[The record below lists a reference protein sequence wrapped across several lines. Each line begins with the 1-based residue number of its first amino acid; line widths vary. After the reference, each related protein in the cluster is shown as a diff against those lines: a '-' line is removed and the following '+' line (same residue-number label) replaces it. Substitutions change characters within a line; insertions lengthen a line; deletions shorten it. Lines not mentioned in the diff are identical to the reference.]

1 MNENTAV
8 VLSACITAVVTIIG
22 FVVTYFLNK
31 KNFKSEINREKI
43 NINLDKI
50 ADLPYKIQELM
61 NTMLDQGGNTK
72 TINDFKE
79 LMSLIFAYGSKEAI
93 MLITNMQQLNYR
105 LADNNADADKAEVIP
120 YYILLLCQIK
130 YDLTG
135 IKINPEYWFRMRL
148 SDYSTM
154 EKDLKRATNK
164 IVEKLKLD
172 TFLKFKK

>member
-1 MNENTAV
+1 MNENIAI

-22 FVVTYFLNK
+22 FIVTYFLNK
-31 KNFKSEINREKI
+31 RNFKSEINREKI

-61 NTMLDQGGNTK
+61 NAMLDQGGNSK

-93 MLITNMQQLNYR
+93 MLMTNMQQLNYR
-105 LADNNADADKAEVIP
+105 LADNSADADKAEVIP

-148 SDYSTM
+148 SDYLTM

-164 IVEKLKLD
+164 IVDELKLD
-172 TFLKFKK
+172 TFLKFK

>member
-1 MNENTAV
+1 
-8 VLSACITAVVTIIG
+8 
-22 FVVTYFLNK
+22 
-31 KNFKSEINREKI
+31 
-43 NINLDKI
+43 
-50 ADLPYKIQELM
+50 
-61 NTMLDQGGNTK
+61 
-72 TINDFKE
+72 
-79 LMSLIFAYGSKEAI
+79 
-93 MLITNMQQLNYR
+93 MQQLNYR

>member
-1 MNENTAV
+1 MNENIV
-8 VLSACITAVVTIIG
+8 FVLPACITAAVTIIG

-31 KNFKSEINREKI
+31 RNSKFEIDREKI

-61 NTMLDQGGNTK
+61 NTILNQGANAK
-72 TINDFKE
+72 TISDFKE

-93 MLITNMQQLNYR
+93 MLMTNMQQLNYR
-105 LADNNADADKAEVIP
+105 IADYSADADNMELIP

-130 YDLTG
+130 YNLTG

-148 SDYSTM
+148 SDYSSM
-154 EKDLKRATNK
+154 EKY
-164 IVEKLKLD
+164 
-172 TFLKFKK
+172 

>member
-1 MNENTAV
+1 MNENIVV
-8 VLSACITAVVTIIG
+8 VLPACITAAVTIIG

-31 KNFKSEINREKI
+31 RNSKFEIDREKI

-61 NTMLDQGGNTK
+61 NTILNQGANAK
-72 TINDFKE
+72 TISDFKE

-93 MLITNMQQLNYR
+93 MLMTNMQQLNYR
-105 LADNNADADKAEVIP
+105 IADYSADADNMELIP

-130 YDLTG
+130 YNLTG

-148 SDYSTM
+148 SDYSSM
-154 EKDLKRATNK
+154 
-164 IVEKLKLD
+164 
-172 TFLKFKK
+172 KKY

>member
-1 MNENTAV
+1 MNENIAV

-31 KNFKSEINREKI
+31 RNFKSEINREKI

-61 NTMLDQGGNTK
+61 NTILDQGGNTK
-72 TINDFKE
+72 AISDFKE

-93 MLITNMQQLNYR
+93 MLMTNMQQLNYR
-105 LADNNADADKAEVIP
+105 LADQSADADKSEVIP

-135 IKINPEYWFRMRL
+135 IKINPKYWFRMRF

-164 IVEKLKLD
+164 IVEELELD
-172 TFLKFKK
+172 TFLKFK

>member
-1 MNENTAV
+1 MCTISGENIVQGDKHMNENTAV

-93 MLITNMQQLNYR
+93 MLITN
-105 LADNNADADKAEVIP
+105 NAAIE
-120 YYILLLCQIK
+120 LQIS
-130 YDLTG
+130 
-135 IKINPEYWFRMRL
+135 R
-148 SDYSTM
+148 
-154 EKDLKRATNK
+154 
-164 IVEKLKLD
+164 
-172 TFLKFKK
+172 

>member
-1 MNENTAV
+1 MNENIVV
-8 VLSACITAVVTIIG
+8 VLPACITATVTIIG

-31 KNFKSEINREKI
+31 RNFKSEIDREKI

-61 NTMLDQGGNTK
+61 NTILNQGANTK
-72 TINDFKE
+72 SLSDFKE

-93 MLITNMQQLNYR
+93 IIMTNMQQLNYR
-105 LADNNADADKAEVIP
+105 LADHSSDVDKSEVIS

-135 IKINPEYWFRMRL
+135 IKINPDFWFRMRL
-148 SDYSTM
+148 NDYSTM
-154 EKDLKRATNK
+154 EMELKKATNK
-164 IVEKLKLD
+164 IVEELKID
-172 TFLKFKK
+172 TFLKFK

>member
-1 MNENTAV
+1 MNENIVV
-8 VLSACITAVVTIIG
+8 VLPACITAAVTIIG

-31 KNFKSEINREKI
+31 RNSKFEIDREKI

-61 NTMLDQGGNTK
+61 NTILNQGANAK
-72 TINDFKE
+72 TISDFKE

-93 MLITNMQQLNYR
+93 MLMTNMQQLNYR
-105 LADNNADADKAEVIP
+105 IADYSADADNMELIP

-130 YDLTG
+130 YNLTG

-148 SDYSTM
+148 SDYSSM
-154 EKDLKRATNK
+154 EKY
-164 IVEKLKLD
+164 
-172 TFLKFKK
+172 